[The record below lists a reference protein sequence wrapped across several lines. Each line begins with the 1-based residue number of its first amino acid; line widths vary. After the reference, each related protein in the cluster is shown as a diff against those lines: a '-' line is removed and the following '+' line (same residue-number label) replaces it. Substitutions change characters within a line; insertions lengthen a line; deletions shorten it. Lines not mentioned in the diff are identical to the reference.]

1 VNLSHFQKS
10 YRHAR
15 TLTRRL
21 RICLVECL
29 GEVTSNPGESMRTI
43 SDDEKKTATLVAVDS
58 ILSDVDDTEAAFN
71 GFRESFN
78 TGEEPGTVRA
88 WELMIDERGNIGT
101 TKTQTKLGAW
111 PVDAYTLDELCK
123 MLIDQYMTPDQYRMA
138 VRLVGTDPRKSGYSF
153 NKIIMLKRAIKK
165 ESSSNGS
172 ESTASI
178 MKMMQ
183 EMNERNMAM
192 IARLQAPEAKPDTMA
207 EINKMMA
214 FAQSMNA
221 PMMTMLQ
228 SLLPALVG
236 RPAPAASDPFTGI
249 AGIFDVA
256 ERLSDLR
263 GGGGESGGDNNSVA
277 SIIRAIAPLAKPAL
291 EALPAIASMQAA
303 NRPPALAPAPARAG
317 PPGSG
322 TTAGTQRPPPPGSVP
337 TQPTPPKAAPAP
349 PGPTIHP
356 TDIPSGDSAVLA
368 QLKPQIDSLVAMA
381 TQGSDATGAADLI
394 FDQVLSDP
402 RLDEKDFEKIAEFI
416 ESDNFTKYVIVM
428 NPAAAPLKDWFDAFK
443 AQIVKRLDEAETDSS
458 TPTPVAP
465 A

>member
-1 VNLSHFQKS
+1 
-10 YRHAR
+10 
-15 TLTRRL
+15 
-21 RICLVECL
+21 
-29 GEVTSNPGESMRTI
+29 MRTI
-43 SDDEKKTATLVAVDS
+43 SEDEKKTATLVAVGS

-183 EMNERNMAM
+183 ENNERIMAM
-192 IARLQAPEAKPDTMA
+192 VQRMQAPAAEKPDPTV
-207 EINKMMA
+207 EIQKMLA
-214 FAQSMNA
+214 FAQAMNA
-221 PMMTMLQ
+221 PMMGMLQ
-228 SLLPALVG
+228 TLLPALAG
-236 RPAPAASDPFTGI
+236 RPAPAAGADPFASVGSLL
-249 AGIFDVA
+249 DVA

-263 GGGGESGGDNNSVA
+263 GGGGGDSGGDDNSFA
-277 SIIRAIAPLAKPAL
+277 GILRAITPLAKPAL

-303 NRPPALAPAPARAG
+303 QRPAPLPPVRDQMAARPAPAVA
-317 PPGSG
+317 
-322 TTAGTQRPPPPGSVP
+322 RPPPPGSVP
-337 TQPTPPKAAPAP
+337 TQPKPPAQSTAAPQVP
-349 PGPTIHP
+349 IHP

-428 NPAAAPLKDWFDAFK
+428 NPAAGPLAAWFDAFK
-443 AQIVKRLDEAETDSS
+443 AQIVKRLDEAETDSQ
-458 TPTPVAP
+458 TPTPLAP
-465 A
+465 AN